1 MMPSTLRLKQKKE
14 VTPNVQDKI
23 LSPNIEEKI
32 QQPVG
37 QNNEKQVPRSLRLKN
52 SQFPLEGENDLDRD
66 IERNVAR
73 GTSRIAETAAGAPGD
88 ILSALKSLVGD
99 LPIGGVLGE
108 ILPTSDKLKNASE
121 KATLGYTKPLNETEE
136 KSDEI
141 LKDIASFA
149 LPGSKQ
155 YSFLRNIGIPLAGA
169 ATKEAIGDKSKVGL
183 MIGLDLLSQRR
194 GMGGGAKKYASSLF
208 QEMEKEIPKGAKI
221 SSSTLEK
228 QLVDIEK
235 EMSLGGSKP
244 STKQALEKIHEI
256 KGKIQN
262 GQIDL
267 EDLVKTRPAINEII
281 DDLGGFEYIFKPKI
295 KEKII
300 KNLQKV
306 KGGIIKATEEYGEKH
321 NPKFLKL
328 SRDANEAY
336 SAYENSNQIS
346 KYLNKHFGNKALGT
360 SVKSILGIGIPT
372 AGTAVTGAL
381 ASGVGTAGAAGGYH
395 AFKILKRVYES
406 PTLRK
411 YYGNILKGAASG
423 NSTLVS
429 RNLNALDQKLKEE
442 DQ

>member
-88 ILSALKSLVGD
+88 ILSALKSFVGD

>member
-1 MMPSTLRLKQKKE
+1 MPSTLRLKQKKE

-88 ILSALKSLVGD
+88 ILSALKSFVGD